1 MGVEKFGFLIW
12 VSCLICLCH
21 GYVPVNNYL
30 INCGSSTNV
39 TVTGRVF
46 ISDKLAS
53 NLLTSPNEILAA
65 SNRNSNSDIYQT
77 ARIFTGVSKYR
88 FSVTRGRHWVR
99 LHFNPF
105 QYQNFQMGSA
115 KFSVSSQT
123 HVLLSDFTG
132 KSRVMKEYS
141 LSVAADHLELT
152 FTPLG
157 DSFAF
162 VNALEVVSVPDTLIS
177 GDPSFVGSPGK
188 FQGMSWQALE
198 TVYRVNMGGPRV
210 TPSNDTLSRIWEP
223 DSEFIVEKNLVK
235 IVSKIASVNYV
246 PGFATEE
253 TAPRTVYGTCTEM
266 NSADNPSSKFNVTWD
281 FDVDPGFQYF
291 LRFHFCDIVS
301 KALNQLYFNL
311 YVDSM
316 LVVEHL
322 DLSSYLSNTLSG
334 AYSMDFVTG
343 SAKQTKRIRVSIGPS
358 SLHTDYPNA
367 ILNGLEIMKMNNS
380 KSQLSNGTFL
390 PSGSSSTTKKNV
402 GMIVGV
408 TVGSFLAL
416 VVLGGFFLLYKKR
429 GRDPDDHSKTWIP
442 LSSNGTTS
450 SSNGTTIAN
459 PTLTREMVNLA
470 EWAMKW
476 QKKGHLE
483 HIIDPSLRGKIR
495 PDSLRKFGETGE
507 KCLADYGVDRPSM
520 GDVLWNLEYALQL
533 QEAVIDGDPED
544 STNMIGELPLRFND
558 YNHGDTSVNV
568 SVAKEG
574 QFDEEESS
582 VDDSSGVSMS
592 KVFSQLVKSEGR

>member
-1 MGVEKFGFLIW
+1 MGGEKFGFLIW
-12 VSCLICLCH
+12 ILSILCLIFLCY
-21 GYVPVNNYL
+21 GYVPVDNYL

-39 TVTGRVF
+39 TVTSRVF
-46 ISDKLAS
+46 ISDNLAS
-53 NLLTSPNEILAA
+53 NFLTSPNEILAA

-77 ARIFTGVSKYR
+77 ARIFTGISKYR
-88 FSVTRGRHWVR
+88 FSVTKGRHWIR

-105 QYQNFQMGSA
+105 QYQNFQMVSA
-115 KFSVSSQT
+115 KFSVSSET
-123 HVLLSDFTG
+123 HVLLSDFTVS
-132 KSRVMKEYS
+132 SRVMKEYS
-141 LSVAADHLELT
+141 LNVATDHLELT
-152 FTPLG
+152 FTPSG

-162 VNALEVVSVPDTLIS
+162 LNALEVVSVPDTLFS
-177 GDPSFVGSPGK
+177 GDPSFAGSPGK
-188 FQGMSWQALE
+188 FQGLSWQALD

-223 DSEFIVEKNLVK
+223 DSEFLVEKNLVK
-235 IVSKIASVNYV
+235 SVSKIASVDYV

-266 NSADNPSSKFNVTWD
+266 NSADNPSSNFNVTWD

-316 LVVEHL
+316 DVVENL

-334 AYSMDFVTG
+334 AYAMDFVTG
-343 SAKQTKRIRVSIGPS
+343 SAKLTKRIRVSIGRS
-358 SLHTDYPNA
+358 SVHTDYPTA

-380 KSQLSNGTFL
+380 KSQLSIGTFL

-402 GMIVGV
+402 GMIIGV
-408 TVGSFLAL
+408 TIGSLLAL
-416 VVLGGFFLLYKKR
+416 VVLGGFFVLYKKR
-429 GRDPDDHSKTWIP
+429 GRDQD
-442 LSSNGTTS
+442 G
-450 SSNGTTIAN
+450 
-459 PTLTREMVNLA
+459 
-470 EWAMKW
+470 
-476 QKKGHLE
+476 QLE

-533 QEAVIDGDPED
+533 QEAVVDGDPED

-558 YNHGDTSVNV
+558 YNHGDTSVNF

-574 QFDEEESS
+574 RFDEEESS

-592 KVFSQLVKSEGR
+592 KVFSQLIKSEGR